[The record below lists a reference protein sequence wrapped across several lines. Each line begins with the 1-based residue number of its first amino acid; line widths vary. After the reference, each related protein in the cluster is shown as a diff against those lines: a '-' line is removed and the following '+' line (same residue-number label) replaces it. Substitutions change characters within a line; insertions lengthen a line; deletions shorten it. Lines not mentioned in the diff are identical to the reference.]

1 LFPQCRLRRFS
12 AHANAPI
19 RRRQRR
25 VVFLFTMARTALLV
39 FGGLASLVACATLE
53 LSRQHRPTAHAA
65 APAAP
70 APAAAPRAAIA
81 TPTPSSSSG
90 PCPTEMTLV
99 GGACIDRYEAHL
111 LVRGNDGA
119 LVAHPPYTPPSEGW
133 FVAAAEVG
141 VKPQA
146 YVDQLQAAS
155 ACEHAGKRLCSVG
168 EWYRACTGEAGT
180 TYPYGE
186 HYEAGRCNVGKP
198 HLLSMLHGSNPQGW
212 SYSDFNDPAMSAR
225 TGFLGL
231 TGEYAG
237 CAGPNGVHDLVG
249 NLHEWVADR
258 VDARLPSKLPLP
270 AIVSH
275 RIGKKF
281 GNGIFMGGF
290 YSTRN
295 EHGEGCK
302 FVTAAHEPRYH
313 DYSTGFRCC
322 RDAAA
327 SIPAS
332 FHEKLESA
340 SQ

>member
-1 LFPQCRLRRFS
+1 
-12 AHANAPI
+12 
-19 RRRQRR
+19 
-25 VVFLFTMARTALLV
+25 MARTGLLA
-39 FGGLASLVACATLE
+39 FGGLASAIACATLE
-53 LSRQHRPTAHAA
+53 FSREHR
-65 APAAP
+65 APAQ
-70 APAAAPRAAIA
+70 AAPRAAQQATTTA
-81 TPTPSSSSG
+81 TPTSAPA
-90 PCPTEMTLV
+90 PCPAEMTLA
-99 GGACIDRYEAHL
+99 GGTCMDRYEAHL
-111 LVRGNDGA
+111 LVRGSDGV
-119 LVAHPPYTPPSEGW
+119 LVPHPPYTPPSDEGW
-133 FVAAAEVG
+133 FVAAAEGG

-146 YVDQLQAAS
+146 YIDQLQATK
-155 ACEHAGKRLCSVG
+155 ACAHAGKRLCSVV

-186 HYEAGRCNVGKP
+186 HYQAGRCNVGKP
-198 HLLSMLHGSNPQGW
+198 HLLSLLHGSNPQGW
-212 SYSDFNDPAMSAR
+212 RYSDFNDPALSAQP
-225 TGFLGL
+225 GFLAL

-258 VDARLPSKLPLP
+258 VDATLRRKLPLP
-270 AIVSH
+270 AIVAR
-275 RIGKKF
+275 RIGRRA

-322 RDAAA
+322 REAGA

-332 FHEKLESA
+332 FHETREGA
-340 SQ
+340 SP